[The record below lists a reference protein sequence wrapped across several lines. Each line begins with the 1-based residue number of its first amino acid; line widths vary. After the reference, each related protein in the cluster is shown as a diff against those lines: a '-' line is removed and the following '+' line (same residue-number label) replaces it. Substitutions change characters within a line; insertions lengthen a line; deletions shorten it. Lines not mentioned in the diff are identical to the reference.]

1 LPYFIAHDV
10 DSGDIIWTH
19 TQQPTELFSTFMPA
33 SLITGEDQAIYAY
46 GRGELYIDNQ
56 MQYQNRY
63 ISKYSLE
70 DFVNVAEQENLAFRL
85 YPNPANDF
93 INIESKSSTN
103 HIVIYDSTGRIVL
116 QKTEFSPNFRI
127 DINTLAPGL
136 YVFNLNGETR
146 KILVE

>member
-1 LPYFIAHDV
+1 
-10 DSGDIIWTH
+10 
-19 TQQPTELFSTFMPA
+19 
-33 SLITGEDQAIYAY
+33 
-46 GRGELYIDNQ
+46 

-70 DFVNVAEQENLAFRL
+70 DFVNVAEQENLSFRL
-85 YPNPANDF
+85 YPNPANNF

-103 HIVIYDSTGRIVL
+103 HFVIYDSTGRIVL
-116 QKTEFSPNFRI
+116 QKTEFTPNFRI
-127 DINTLAPGL
+127 DINTLAPGV